1 MRYLA
6 LVVDYDGT
14 LATDDR
20 LSDAA
25 ALALG
30 RLRVSGR
37 RAILVTGRR
46 LDDLLRVCPRLRLFD
61 LVVAENGAVVY
72 DPRSQE
78 SSVLA
83 TPPPGRLVERLRE
96 RGVKPLEVGSVVVA
110 THEPHR
116 AAVLDVIRELGLELQ
131 LIFNRAAVMVLPAG
145 VNKATGLECALRKLG
160 LSRHEVVG
168 IGDGENDH
176 SFLERC
182 ECAVAVANAVP
193 SLKEVAAFVTRARTE
208 MG

>member
-6 LVVDYDGT
+6 LVADYDGT

-37 RAILVTGRR
+37 RTILVTGRR
-46 LDDLLRVCPRLRLFD
+46 LGDLLRVCPHLELFD

-83 TPPPGRLVERLRE
+83 NPPGGRLVERLRE
-96 RGVKPLEVGSVVVA
+96 RGVEPL
-110 THEPHR
+110 
-116 AAVLDVIRELGLELQ
+116 
-131 LIFNRAAVMVLPAG
+131 
-145 VNKATGLECALRKLG
+145 
-160 LSRHEVVG
+160 
-168 IGDGENDH
+168 
-176 SFLERC
+176 
-182 ECAVAVANAVP
+182 
-193 SLKEVAAFVTRARTE
+193 
-208 MG
+208 